1 MGKLKGSKVN
11 IPQVRLQD
19 YFWVVGGIPK
29 SGKTTLAAKLA
40 EEYFGD
46 LEKVHL
52 FGFEQG
58 FKALRIKASTVDDW
72 DDFEEQVDELIEEKD
87 ELGIEFVVMDTADR
101 MHDMAVAKVIAEWNI
116 NNPQKKAKDINGVG
130 QKKAGAGG
138 YGVGY
143 QLVKQKIIDQLD
155 KISKAGYGIMVLT
168 HSKDKKIEQK
178 DGLEYDQLA
187 LSLSASAGE
196 IFVNMA
202 DFIVFIT
209 IEKVKTKEGVV
220 DKRYMHFR
228 SDGYVSAGSRFSKI
242 VDKVEYDVKE
252 FITAFEDAVK
262 AEFAEGFN
270 IEQLRQ
276 EQTEKRE
283 KAAQEFVESYKEE
296 AKESSSELSA
306 EEIHEQLNIS
316 IKALDSSQ
324 RTKVT
329 KGLKEIL
336 GGTANYTKTDDI
348 DLLQKCLDLVAEIAE

>member
-1 MGKLKGSKVN
+1 
-11 IPQVRLQD
+11 
-19 YFWVVGGIPK
+19 
-29 SGKTTLAAKLA
+29 
-40 EEYFGD
+40 
-46 LEKVHL
+46 
-52 FGFEQG
+52 
-58 FKALRIKASTVDDW
+58 
-72 DDFEEQVDELIEEKD
+72 
-87 ELGIEFVVMDTADR
+87 
-101 MHDMAVAKVIAEWNI
+101 
-116 NNPQKKAKDINGVG
+116 
-130 QKKAGAGG
+130 
-138 YGVGY
+138 
-143 QLVKQKIIDQLD
+143 
-155 KISKAGYGIMVLT
+155 
-168 HSKDKKIEQK
+168 
-178 DGLEYDQLA
+178 
-187 LSLSASAGE
+187 
-196 IFVNMA
+196 
-202 DFIVFIT
+202 
-209 IEKVKTKEGVV
+209 
-220 DKRYMHFR
+220 
-228 SDGYVSAGSRFSKI
+228 VSAGSRFSKI